1 MGEINYQETKAR
13 KDTTREQKI
22 IRVAHERSSRRKL
35 RAELEGPTSW
45 NTGIPCEIST
55 FQTGLTV
62 CFASS
67 KGFLACAWF
76 FLRVKSDAMCW
87 VWRVLR
93 CVICCDKRAGDHHRQ
108 HPLAVMMKC
117 TVLDLMAKCAISSS
131 SFVKAKILLQF
142 CLSIQACRSF
152 IIVFSTIKSTTT

>member
-108 HPLAVMMKC
+108 HPQADDDEMHGSRPHGHMLFLPPLLLKLKYFCSSASPFRLADH
-117 TVLDLMAKCAISSS
+117 L
-131 SFVKAKILLQF
+131 
-142 CLSIQACRSF
+142 
-152 IIVFSTIKSTTT
+152 